1 MSQSPRRKSFTFGG
15 PAVYRIIVQGHLDE
29 TMADRLGGMS
39 VEATNEGAQ
48 GPVTTLTGHLR
59 DQAELNGVLNTIY
72 NLHLAVLSVQCVS
85 GPEGPEDNT
94 ET

>member
-39 VEATNEGAQ
+39 VETSSGGDQ
-48 GPVTTLTGHLR
+48 GPLTTLAGHLR
-59 DQAELNGVLNTIY
+59 DQAELNGVLNTIHS
-72 NLHLAVLSVQCVS
+72 LHLSVLSVQCVG
-85 GPEGPEDNT
+85 GPQDST